1 MQQWNVDIKNLC
13 GNVTEWKITDDCLLS
28 VVQPRC
34 SSRQPCCPH
43 QLSSAQNDQTYSNI
57 SIAHAPTTTL
67 PHPFNGIFSRT
78 TWVSRY
84 QKGKTSLDLNKARD
98 DGVLGRQWHQLDHM
112 QTICTSWQTDNHTNS
127 SSIKFYRPNAL
138 PDAQPT
144 ESKHWRHAHAPNR
157 R

>member
-34 SSRQPCCPH
+34 SSRHPCCPH

-67 PHPFNGIFSRT
+67 PHPSNGIFSRT
-78 TWVSRY
+78 TWVSQY
-84 QKGKTSLDLNKARD
+84 QKGKTTVDLNEASD
-98 DGVLGRQWHQLDHM
+98 DGVWDGSGISW
-112 QTICTSWQTDNHTNS
+112 TICKQSAPPDRQITTPTPHQS
-127 SSIKFYRPNAL
+127 NAL

-144 ESKHWRHAHAPNR
+144 ESKH
-157 R
+157 